1 MARPSIFE
9 ILSLYTRRLS
19 AFRPNARLY
28 LLNVILSG
36 AVFGIYRLL
45 FNFYLQSLGFD
56 QALMGQLTTTS
67 NMTALLT
74 VLPIGYL
81 ADRLGRKQSLLL
93 SGFGIALSVAG
104 SALYPAQTMLYI
116 MNVLSGMAQALAGVT
131 MSPFLM
137 ENSGEEERTYL
148 FSFASGFQTA
158 SAFVGNWLGG
168 NLPGWVGQARS
179 VSETSSTA
187 YSGALLVVA
196 IGALLSLLPLFF
208 LQRQR
213 LSSAERSL
221 FSPFAYAQQHPTM
234 LAKLVGPMLITSI
247 GAGLIMPFMNIFFRD
262 VHAQPDPVIG
272 AMFAWGSLA
281 MGLGLLIAPVIAERT
296 GKIQLVVI
304 TQALSIPFLI
314 LLGFAPLFWVSAAAY
329 YVRLALMNMSGPI
342 YQAFVMEQVEPESR
356 ATVASLTN
364 MAWNFGWAFSP
375 TISGWLQVRYGFAP
389 AFAGTILMYTISTFL
404 YWYFFWRGAKTGAPV
419 QISVQAD

>member
-1 MARPSIFE
+1 MTRPSIIR
-9 ILSLYTRRLS
+9 ILNLYTRRLA

-28 LLNVILSG
+28 LLNVVLSG
-36 AVFGIYRLL
+36 AALGVYGLL
-45 FNFYLQSLGFD
+45 FNFYLQSLGFN
-56 QALMGQLTTTS
+56 QALMGQLTTIS
-67 NMTALLT
+67 NMTALFT
-74 VLPIGYL
+74 VLPLGYL

-93 SGFGIALSVAG
+93 SGVGVALSVAG
-104 SALYPAQTMLYI
+104 CALYPQQLMLYA

-131 MSPFLM
+131 MAPFLM

-148 FSFASGFQTA
+148 FSFASGLQTA

-168 NLPGWVGQARS
+168 NLPGWVGQIRS

-187 YSGALLVVA
+187 YSGALLIVA

-221 FSPFAYAQQHPTM
+221 FSPFAYAQQHPAM
-234 LAKLVGPMLITSI
+234 LAKLVGPMVITSI
-247 GAGLIMPFMNIFFRD
+247 GAGLIMPFMNIFFRQ
-262 VHAQPDPVIG
+262 VHHQPDPVIG

-281 MGLGLLIAPVIAERT
+281 MGLGLLIAPAIAERT

-304 TQALSIPFLI
+304 TQALSIPFLV
-314 LLGFAPLFWVSAAAY
+314 LLGFAPAFWVSAAAY
-329 YVRLALMNMSGPI
+329 YVRLALMNMSGPV
-342 YQAFVMEQVEPESR
+342 YQAFIMEQVEPASR

-364 MAWNFGWAFSP
+364 IAWNFGRAFSP
-375 TISGWLQVRYGFAP
+375 TISGALQVRYGFAP
-389 AFAGTILMYTISTFL
+389 AFAGTILLYSISTFL
-404 YWYFFWRGAKTGAPV
+404 YWYFFWYRAEKVLQV
-419 QISVQAD
+419 QVSVRVD